1 MSVRPRKDQAVS
13 EGRKKVTI
21 QSLQTQRQNN
31 IPITMLTAYDYP
43 TGRACSSNPNLDI
56 TLVGDSLAQVCLGLE
71 STTELTLQDMIHHAR
86 AVSRGTTHP
95 LLVADMPFGTYHV
108 STASATANAI
118 RLVQEARVEAVKLEG
133 GSEVLEVVRQL
144 TRIGIPVM
152 AHVGLMPQ
160 RHIAMSGYRV
170 QGRNAEAA
178 RRVLNDA
185 LALEEAGA
193 FAIVVEAVPEKLGTY
208 ITQRLKIPTIGIGAG
223 PGTSGQVLVWDDAMG
238 TWGGHKAKF
247 VRRFADLQ
255 TPRDCGV
262 AEYTMAV
269 REGQFPGEAESYSID
284 TEEWENLLMN
294 PTKTRHRRRWH
305 VADLVRLPSSR
316 SILAYNPGA
325 CGKTSLLCAFALG
338 EFPKEYQP
346 TVFDNYVAEI
356 RLDEKP
362 VQLALWDTA
371 YVSLYVITLN
381 SSYVPPQQSGQEEYE
396 RLRPMSYSKSHVIL
410 IAFALDTPDSLENVT
425 TKWIEEVRSICGPSI
440 PVILVGCKAD
450 LRPATITPDTPWV
463 TREQGE
469 RVAQAIGA
477 RAYKECSALKI
488 EGVDDVFETATRA
501 SMLMRDGVPAN
512 GNSQHSEVKHHR
524 RRSSGRGTLQ
534 EDEHQKYLEEKE
546 IYVDLPPPEQVKLII
561 TDRAAERLRTIAAT
575 QESPDI
581 ALRITVESGG
591 CHGYQY
597 KMELAAD
604 HSPDDYH
611 FAHPTLQPSN
621 VLVDAVSLSLIN
633 GSTIDFATELI
644 GSSFRVE
651 DNPQAK
657 GSGCG
662 CGVSWELKE

>member
-1 MSVRPRKDQAVS
+1 MSVRPRTDQEAA

-21 QSLQTQRQNN
+21 QSLQAHRRNK
-31 IPITMLTAYDYP
+31 IPITMLTAYDYS
-43 TGRACSSNPNLDI
+43 TGLACSSNSNVDI
-56 TLVGDSLAQVCLGLE
+56 TLVGDSLAQVCLGHN
-71 STTELTLQDMIHHAR
+71 STTELTLQEMIHHAR

-108 STASATANAI
+108 SPASATANAI
-118 RLVQEARVEAVKLEG
+118 RLVQEGRVDAVKLEG
-133 GSEVLEVVRQL
+133 GSEILAVVRQL
-144 TRIGIPVM
+144 TSSGIPVM

-170 QGRNAEAA
+170 QGRSAEAA

-185 LALEEAGA
+185 LALEDAGA
-193 FAIVVEAVPEKLGTY
+193 FSIVIEAVPKELGSH

-223 PGTSGQVLVWDDAMG
+223 PGTSGQVLVWDDVMG
-238 TWGGHKAKF
+238 TWSGHKAKF

-255 TPRDCGV
+255 TERDCGV
-262 AEYTMAV
+262 ARYTTAV
-269 REGQFPGEAESYSID
+269 REGSFPGDAESYSMD
-284 TEEWENLLMN
+284 NEEWNNLL
-294 PTKTRHRRRWH
+294 
-305 VADLVRLPSSR
+305 
-316 SILAYNPGA
+316 ILSTPY
-325 CGKTSLLCAFALG
+325 
-338 EFPKEYQP
+338 EP

-371 YVSLYVITLN
+371 
-381 SSYVPPQQSGQEEYE
+381 GQEEYE

-463 TREQGE
+463 SREQGE

-512 GNSQHSEVKHHR
+512 GSNQHSEVKHHR
-524 RRSSGRGTLQ
+524 RKSSGKATLASQ
-534 EDEHQKYLEEKE
+534 VQGKPTLLLSSPSPEYLEQEE
-546 IYVDLPPPEQVKLII
+546 IDVDLPPLEEVNLVI
-561 TDRAAERLRTIAAT
+561 TDRAAERLRSIAA
-575 QESPDI
+575 QQGNPDI
-581 ALRITVESGG
+581 ALRIAVESGG

-597 KMELAAD
+597 KMELATER
-604 HSPDDYH
+604 SPDDYH
-611 FAHPTLQPSN
+611 FTHPVLQPSN
-621 VLVDAVSLSLIN
+621 VVVDAVSLSLLN
-633 GSTIDFATELI
+633 GSTLDYATELI

-651 DNPQAK
+651 DNPRAK